1 VSDFEADPLLFDVET
16 PLGFRVH
23 CTEEY
28 WKRKVLADHDNM
40 ADMLE
45 DVIQA
50 LVEPDEVR
58 VSSSDP
64 DVLLFYV
71 MGTKRFVCAV
81 ARDAEGGGFLITAY
95 TTDSMKR
102 GATIWTR

>member
-1 VSDFEADPLLFDVET
+1 VSDFERGSLLFDVET

-40 ADMLE
+40 ADMVE

-50 LVEPDEVR
+50 LAEPDEVR
-58 VSSSDP
+58 MSSSDSH
-64 DVLLFYV
+64 VLLFYI

-81 ARDAEGGGFLITAY
+81 ARDAEGAGFLITA
-95 TTDSMKR
+95 
-102 GATIWTR
+102 